1 MSSFS
6 VSSSTPTALRTPGTV
21 ATRPSW
27 ASVRELWRMSETFL
41 CATVKSAAPTC
52 RTPAAVVR
60 TLSVTTPSATTVIT
74 PTATAK
80 AVSADRT
87 FLTETL
93 WKISQGNDMA
103 FLLAVATGSVSGS
116 RRAPLYPGDERAVNA
131 SSCHLTT

>member
-1 MSSFS
+1 
-6 VSSSTPTALRTPGTV
+6 
-21 ATRPSW
+21 
-27 ASVRELWRMSETFL
+27 MSETFF

-80 AVSADRT
+80 AVRAERT

-103 FLLAVATGSVSGS
+103 FLRGRRRARARSS
-116 RRAPLYPGDERAVNA
+116 RRAQQLPRRVHYTPRNTLRE
-131 SSCHLTT
+131 SCC